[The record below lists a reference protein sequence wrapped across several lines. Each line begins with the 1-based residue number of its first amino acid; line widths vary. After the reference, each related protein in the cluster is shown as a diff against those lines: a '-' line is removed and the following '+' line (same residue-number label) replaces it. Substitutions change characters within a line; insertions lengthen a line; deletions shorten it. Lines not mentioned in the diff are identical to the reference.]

1 MIVRKP
7 YLRAS
12 EIMKKRVAEAEN
24 IEILFETN
32 TVGLYGENGVE
43 GAHVVYRKGEPDEKK
58 YDLPIDGF
66 FLAIGH
72 KPNTEVFSGQLELDA
87 QGYIVTKGKTT
98 HTSVEGVFA
107 AGDCADPHYQQAVVA
122 AATGAEAALDAN
134 EYLQTL

>member
-1 MIVRKP
+1 MQAR
-7 YLRAS
+7 
-12 EIMKKRVAEAEN
+12 
-24 IEILFETN
+24 
-32 TVGLYGENGVE
+32 LYGLE